1 MNKSIKKVYIIIRIW
16 NIFCFLHK
24 GKMINYQMKETIFCV
39 RIKCDFIKLLKVD
52 YNINKNYNLFIN
64 GEMRKFYGFFGKIIT
79 I

>member
-1 MNKSIKKVYIIIRIW
+1 
-16 NIFCFLHK
+16 
-24 GKMINYQMKETIFCV
+24 MINYQMKETIFCV